1 MFASSPLN
9 PWWWLLLPLQH
20 SPKGQL
26 AAFTSPAAA
35 VRNISSVHLPPVFGR
50 GEFEKFRGV
59 HVHLHMVTCLLLEK
73 EEEEDMWHHW
83 KLWLW
88 LWSVGEAAWP
98 VEWHQKCKQTAHMV
112 TFSDAKVYSHRINE
126 SSTYEVFLYRW
137 GRIRDLLAFFHYPSV
152 GWRLVMH
159 FFRLDGS
166 LLMEPL

>member
-26 AAFTSPAAA
+26 AAFTSSAAA

-98 VEWHQKCKQTAHMV
+98 VEWHQKCKQTAHMA
-112 TFSDAKVYSHRINE
+112 TFSDAKSLETRYKWDLHYVKPGRYLWSQYLVYLGQK
-126 SSTYEVFLYRW
+126 YW
-137 GRIRDLLAFFHYPSV
+137 GAKHTLA
-152 GWRLVMH
+152 L
-159 FFRLDGS
+159 
-166 LLMEPL
+166 